1 MDASKYTALFLAE
14 SREHLSTC
22 NQLLLEWE
30 RDPSATGAVA
40 GLFRSVHTLKGMA
53 ATMGFVRL
61 AELTHRAEDLL
72 DAVRAGRVRADG
84 ELIDLLFRTVDG
96 LEGGIDPAAAGRDG
110 QLDFAELGSALE
122 MAAAAAAPAP
132 KKGAKAAKGEP
143 ASVSAPVRLSVSAPV
158 PGTGRVVKVRIV
170 PGSAMPGVRA
180 LLALK
185 RAEGLGAVGAVQ
197 PPQQQFET
205 ETFNGEFSFRLDA
218 PATDAEVEAAL
229 RAAGDIAAVEV
240 LAADVEAAAGELD
253 PGRSR
258 HIRVDLR
265 RLDALMDQVGELAVT
280 RGRLQELV
288 AGRAM
293 PELEA
298 LATRIGRLVGEMQTE
313 IIQARMTP
321 VWQTFDRFPRV
332 VRDLA
337 RQLGKRVRFEVQ
349 GEGIELDRAILD
361 EIGDP
366 LLHLIRNAVD
376 HGLETPAERKK
387 AGKPIDGRVTLA
399 AAQARNSVT
408 IRVSDDGHGIDRA
421 KLLVKAKQ
429 EGSIDASVDRLSDEQ
444 LLKVV
449 ARAGFSTAKEITDVS
464 GRGVGIDVVVSR
476 VRQLG
481 GVVEVQ
487 STLGQGTSFTLRLPM
502 TLAVVRVLLA
512 RVGSERYALPLT
524 HVAETVEVTAQS
536 LAASQTKDALI
547 LRDRVVPIRDLRE
560 MLSVNGSAPVPA
572 RRPGIVL
579 EVGERRTAV
588 LVDALVG
595 QQEIVVET
603 FEAPRGTLPLFSG
616 AAILGDGAP
625 ALILDAATLV

>member
-14 SREHLSTC
+14 SREHLSSC

-30 RDPSATGAVA
+30 RDPSVTGAVA

-61 AELTHRAEDLL
+61 ADLAHRAEDLL
-72 DAVRAGRVRADG
+72 DSIRAGRLQADG
-84 ELIDLLFRTVDG
+84 DLIDLLFRTVDG
-96 LEGGIDPAAAGRDG
+96 LESGLEPAAAGRDG
-110 QLDFAELGSALE
+110 QLDFNELTSALD
-122 MAAAAAAPAP
+122 AAAGAPVPAP
-132 KKGAKAAKGEP
+132 RKGRPKAEERE
-143 ASVSAPVRLSVSAPV
+143 SVPVRLSVAAPV
-158 PGTGRVVKVRIV
+158 PGTGRVVRVKVAS
-170 PGSAMPGVRA
+170 GSAMPGVRA
-180 LLALK
+180 MLALK
-185 RAEGLGAVGAVQ
+185 RAEALGSVGGVQ
-197 PPQQQFET
+197 PPAQQFEGESFT
-205 ETFNGEFSFRLDA
+205 GEFSFRLDA
-218 PATDAEVEAAL
+218 PSTDAEIEAAL
-229 RAAGDIAAVEV
+229 RAAGEIASVEITAADAEAAV
-240 LAADVEAAAGELD
+240 ADRD
-253 PGRSR
+253 QGRNR

-265 RLDALMDQVGELAVT
+265 RLDALMNQVGELAVT

-288 AGRAM
+288 AGRGM
-293 PELEA
+293 PEVEA
-298 LATRIGRLVGEMQTE
+298 LATRVGRLVGEMQTE

-337 RQLGKRVRFEVQ
+337 RQLGKQVRFEVE

-376 HGLETPAERKK
+376 HGLESPAARKK
-387 AGKPIDGRVTLA
+387 AGKPVEGRVTLA

-408 IRVSDDGHGIDRA
+408 IRVTDDGHGIDRE
-421 KLLVKAKQ
+421 KLLAKARQ
-429 EGSIDASVDRLSDEQ
+429 EGIIDASVDRLTDEQ
-444 LLKVV
+444 MLKVV
-449 ARAGFSTAKEITDVS
+449 ARAGFSTAAEITDVS

-560 MLSVNGSAPVPA
+560 LLSVGGAAPAPP

-579 EVGERRTAV
+579 EIGERRTAV

-603 FEAPRGTLPLFSG
+603 FEAPRGTLPVFSG

>member
-61 AELTHRAEDLL
+61 AELAHRAEDLL

-96 LEGGIDPAAAGRDG
+96 LEQGLEPAVTGRDG
-110 QLDFAELGSALE
+110 QLDLQELGSALD
-122 MAAAAAAPAP
+122 AAAGAEAPAP
-132 KKGAKAAKGEP
+132 KRGAGKAAK
-143 ASVSAPVRLSVSAPV
+143 ADAAPVRLSVSAPV
-158 PGTGRVVKVRIV
+158 PGTGRVVKVRVV

-185 RAEGLGAVGAVQ
+185 RAEGLGTVGAVQ
-197 PPQQQFET
+197 PPQQQFEA
-205 ETFNGEFSFRLDA
+205 ETFTGEFSFRLDA

-229 RAAGDIAAVEV
+229 RAAGDIASVEV
-240 LAADVEAAAGELD
+240 VAADVEAAAGELD

-265 RLDALMDQVGELAVT
+265 RLDALMNQVGELAVT

-288 AGRAM
+288 AGRGM
-293 PELEA
+293 PEVEA
-298 LATRIGRLVGEMQTE
+298 LATRVGRLVGDMQTE

-337 RQLGKRVRFEVQ
+337 RQLGKRVQFEVQ

-387 AGKPIDGRVTLA
+387 AGKPIEGRVTLA

-408 IRVSDDGHGIDRA
+408 IRVSDDGHGIDRT
-421 KLLVKAKQ
+421 KLLAKAQ
-429 EGSIDASVDRLSDEQ
+429 REGLVDASVEQLSDEQ

-449 ARAGFSTAKEITDVS
+449 ARAGFSTAEAVTDVS

-524 HVAETVEVTAQS
+524 HVAETVEVTAES

-547 LRDRVVPIRDLRE
+547 LRERVVPIRDLRE
-560 MLSVNGSAPVPA
+560 LLSVDGAGPAPV
-572 RRPGIVL
+572 RRPGIVI